1 MFRSIFSILAGL
13 AIWGCGADT
22 KSHDGTTSGSNA
34 NDAVTK
40 CKDFANT
47 WCSQS
52 LNCYAQVG
60 RLASSQV
67 ANQIEGCNRVAV
79 AAVPCDKAVA
89 VDSSYDTCVAQVK
102 AMPCSTW
109 DVAESDL
116 DTIRPPNSCFG
127 VIKIQN

>member
-1 MFRSIFSILAGL
+1 MLRSTCWILACL

-22 KSHDGTTSGSNA
+22 KSNGGTTSESNT

-47 WCSQS
+47 WCSQA
-52 LNCYAQVG
+52 LNCYSQVG
-60 RLASSQV
+60 RLASSEV
-67 ANQIEGCNRVAV
+67 TNAIEGCNRVAV

-89 VDSSYDTCVAQVK
+89 VDSAYDTCVAQVK

-116 DTIRPPNSCFG
+116 DTIRPPSSCVG